1 MSMNKSNGFT
11 LIELMIVVAIVGI
24 LAMVGAPSFKVMLQ
38 NNQQVTHV
46 NSLIGAL
53 NLARSESIKRGFNVI
68 LCRSGD
74 QATCAAAGG
83 WEQGWL
89 IFADANNDSAPQA
102 AEILR
107 VYGAL
112 SGRSTLNPNGPFA
125 NMVVYQP
132 SGFITALGGSFI
144 HCDDRDG
151 DGDIDD
157 GDDFNLGRAV
167 TISTTGRP
175 RIESGPNST
184 FADCT

>member
-1 MSMNKSNGFT
+1 MNKSNGFT

-38 NNQQVTHV
+38 NNSQVTHV
-46 NSLIGAL
+46 NTLVAAL

-74 QATCAAAGG
+74 RATCANNGG

-89 IFADANNDSAPQA
+89 VYVDADGGNDLDAG
-102 AEILR
+102 EVVLR
-107 VYGAL
+107 VHGAL
-112 SGRSTLNPNGPFA
+112 SGRSTLNPNNPYT

-132 SGFITALGGSFI
+132 NGFTTVAGSFI

-151 DGDIDD
+151 DGDTLD

-167 TISTTGRP
+167 TINSTGRP
-175 RIESGPNST
+175 RIESGPDST

>member
-68 LCRSGD
+68 LCRSGGG
-74 QATCAAAGG
+74 AACAGAGG

-89 IFADANNDSAPQA
+89 IFADANNDGAPQA

-112 SGRSTLNPNGPFA
+112 SGRSTLNPN
-125 NMVVYQP
+125 NNYINTVVYQP
-132 SGFITALGGSFI
+132 SGFTTLVGSFI

-151 DGDIDD
+151 DGDIID

-167 TISTTGRP
+167 IINRTGRA
-175 RIESGPNST
+175 RTDAAPNST